1 MKINESTAVYLSVLF
16 LLLASLSAIYV
27 LQIRTGSSVTE
38 RVVSYSLE
46 LIEKI
51 GYVGIFVLM
60 TLESALIPIP
70 SEIVMTF
77 SGFLAS
83 SGKMNLTLAVVAGT
97 LGNLAG
103 SIILYKIG
111 SGPGLSLLSKYG
123 KYILVSSSDI
133 ERANRLFSRYGAAIV
148 LAGRMLPAVR
158 TVISL
163 PAGIAKMNELKF
175 VLYTLL
181 GSVPWNFMLAYTGYL
196 LGENWS
202 IVERYARTID
212 YIAVLAIILLV
223 LIYIFYKRR
232 SEGERKL

>member
-1 MKINESTAVYLSVLF
+1 LKIDKSAAVYLSVLF
-16 LLLASLSAIYV
+16 LLVASLLAIYV

-38 RVVSYSLE
+38 EVVNYSLE
-46 LIEKI
+46 LVEKI
-51 GYVGIFVLM
+51 GYIGIFVLM

-83 SGKMNLTLAVVAGT
+83 SGKMSLTLAVAAGT

-123 KYILVSSSDI
+123 KYILISRNDI
-133 ERANRLFSRYGAAIV
+133 ERAQRLFSKYGAAIV
-148 LAGRMLPAVR
+148 FAGRMLPAVR

-163 PAGIAKMNELKF
+163 PAGIAKMDELKF

-181 GSVPWNFMLAYTGYL
+181 GSIPWNFMLAYAGYL

-202 IVERYARTID
+202 IVEGYSRIID

-232 SEGERKL
+232 SEGGRKL

>member
-1 MKINESTAVYLSVLF
+1 MKIDKSAAVYLSVLF
-16 LLLASLSAIYV
+16 LLVASLLAIYV

-38 RVVSYSLE
+38 EVVNYSLE
-46 LIEKI
+46 LVEKI
-51 GYVGIFVLM
+51 GYIGIFVLM

-83 SGKMNLTLAVVAGT
+83 SGKMSLTLAVAAGT

-123 KYILVSSSDI
+123 KYILISRNDI
-133 ERANRLFSRYGAAIV
+133 ERAQRLFSKYGAAIV
-148 LAGRMLPAVR
+148 FAGRMLPAVR

-163 PAGIAKMNELKF
+163 PAGIAKMDELKF

-181 GSVPWNFMLAYTGYL
+181 GSIPWNFMLAYAGYL

-202 IVERYARTID
+202 IVEGYARIID

-232 SEGERKL
+232 SEGGRKL